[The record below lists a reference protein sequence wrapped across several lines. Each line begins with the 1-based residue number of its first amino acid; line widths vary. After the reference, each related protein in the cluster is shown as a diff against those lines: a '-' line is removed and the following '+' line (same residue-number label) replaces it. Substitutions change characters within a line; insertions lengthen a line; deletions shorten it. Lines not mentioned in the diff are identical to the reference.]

1 MRSLLCDPDE
11 AAPSS
16 SGDASRHDAG
26 EERPQRSWDR
36 AATGGGLAGARRTAD
51 ADVSERDGV
60 VIVTPAG
67 ALPDPLP
74 EMLAEQLEGL
84 IAARPV
90 IVDLSGIVVVSAAP
104 VVGLAGWI
112 VGASHPDQSCL
123 VCARPSARALL
134 RKWRIARCLAVF
146 GSIGDALQAR
156 RFAHDGY
163 GPGWCPDPPGSA
175 RPDPSVVHP
184 RGMVERR
191 PRTLPLR
198 PDREP
203 EHQPA

>member
-1 MRSLLCDPDE
+1 MRSLLRDPDE
-11 AAPSS
+11 APPWPS
-16 SGDASRHDAG
+16 GHPSRHDAG
-26 EERPQRSWDR
+26 EEQLKRSWDR
-36 AATGGGLAGARRTAD
+36 PAAGGSLAGARRTAD
-51 ADVSERDGV
+51 ADVSQRDGV

-74 EMLAEQLEGL
+74 EMLAERLEGL

-112 VGASHPDQSCL
+112 VGASHPDQSCA

-134 RKWRIARCLAVF
+134 RKWHITRCLAVF

-156 RFAHDGY
+156 RYAHDGY
-163 GPGWCPDPPGSA
+163 GPGWCPDPRGSD

-184 RGMVERR
+184 RSMVERR
-191 PRTLPLR
+191 PRVRPLH
-198 PDREP
+198 PDRA
-203 EHQPA
+203 HQPA